1 MWRSKR
7 FIPVAILIA
16 VMLLGSAQGMS
27 CTSNGDD
34 GEQLPAASQDAV
46 APEGMTPSEGMPP
59 GPGLPGDLFAE
70 VAEILEIDQQE
81 LEEAFAQVQSE
92 PGKGSRFAFTVPVA
106 EPDS

>member
-1 MWRSKR
+1 
-7 FIPVAILIA
+7 
-16 VMLLGSAQGMS
+16 
-27 CTSNGDD
+27 
-34 GEQLPAASQDAV
+34 
-46 APEGMTPSEGMPP
+46 MPP